1 MSGPL
6 PRFQIDLL
14 MVAERME
21 RASRAAPPPPMR
33 RRDTEEEEQEQG
45 EGISRRDTAV
55 EVLEDEVDGRRNVVR
70 TTTGESANQFGL
82 RLRVYA
88 YFSDATLCL
97 KGCAITRNK
106 QLNKQGGKQLFF
118 CYRYWHHM
126 VQGGV

>member
-21 RASRAAPPPPMR
+21 RASRAAPPPPIR
-33 RRDTEEEEQEQG
+33 RRDTEEEEQG

-55 EVLEDEVDGRRNVVR
+55 EVLEDEVDGSRNVVR

-88 YFSDATLCL
+88 YFSDATLCSRL
-97 KGCAITRNK
+97 CNHKEQAT
-106 QLNKQGGKQLFF
+106 
-118 CYRYWHHM
+118 
-126 VQGGV
+126 

>member
-33 RRDTEEEEQEQG
+33 RRDTEEEEQG

-55 EVLEDEVDGRRNVVR
+55 EVLEDEVDGSRNVVR

-82 RLRVYA
+82 R
-88 YFSDATLCL
+88 
-97 KGCAITRNK
+97 
-106 QLNKQGGKQLFF
+106 
-118 CYRYWHHM
+118 
-126 VQGGV
+126 

>member
-33 RRDTEEEEQEQG
+33 RRDAEEEEEQG

-55 EVLEDEVDGRRNVVR
+55 EVLEDEVDGSRNVVR

-88 YFSDATLCL
+88 YFSDASLCL
-97 KGCAITRNK
+97 RLCNHKEQAT
-106 QLNKQGGKQLFF
+106 
-118 CYRYWHHM
+118 
-126 VQGGV
+126 

>member
-21 RASRAAPPPPMR
+21 RASRAAPPPPIR
-33 RRDTEEEEQEQG
+33 RRDTEEEEEEQA
-45 EGISRRDTAV
+45 EGVCRRDTAV
-55 EVLEDEVDGRRNVVR
+55 EVLEDEVDGSRNVVR

-88 YFSDATLCL
+88 YFSDATLCSRL
-97 KGCAITRNK
+97 CNHKEQAT
-106 QLNKQGGKQLFF
+106 
-118 CYRYWHHM
+118 
-126 VQGGV
+126 